1 MMKVRSVLDMMI
13 AVELGQVKAEQKL
26 AHGGMVIVMILQY
39 HVNKVL
45 SAGKPELNTSREKI
59 F

>member
-39 HVNKVL
+39 HAKKV
-45 SAGKPELNTSREKI
+45 
-59 F
+59 